1 VVTVTL
7 VPPSH
12 SFPESAG
19 TVPIVVATS
28 NGQATAKAVKVQVEA
43 IAGTAAAGSHFRLLT
58 PLVTITIP
66 KGQSGGMA
74 EIAFVPDLP
83 CSGDETLT
91 VNLLQ
96 QPGVKLGIKATEKV
110 TLVDDLAGLAILLA
124 NPPELRTDD
133 DGAADHFTV
142 ALCSQPAAPVMVGFT
157 GAADRGTLSPSSLSF
172 TPADWNQPQTV
183 AIRGVDAPGCVVA
196 PPTHYAI
203 AVTTASTD
211 PRYAAL
217 SPPAAPAYSLAVAF
231 VHLHRATITATLV
244 VDPSCDGAVLYTAV
258 LTNVGE
264 CPLEEAPTTQ
274 LSYTLPWDDLSL
286 VTATADRG
294 TVVADLI
301 ANQVS
306 WSGALPARASSAPGT
321 SVTILSVAEL
331 QPGAIPGQSVVEQA
345 VLTYASHPGGPA
357 DTTVVTNPASFVV
370 SPTGCNHFVP

>member
-1 VVTVTL
+1 
-7 VPPSH
+7 
-12 SFPESAG
+12 
-19 TVPIVVATS
+19 
-28 NGQATAKAVKVQVEA
+28 
-43 IAGTAAAGSHFRLLT
+43 
-58 PLVTITIP
+58 
-66 KGQSGGMA
+66 
-74 EIAFVPDLP
+74 
-83 CSGDETLT
+83 
-91 VNLLQ
+91 
-96 QPGVKLGIKATEKV
+96 VKLGMKATEKV
-110 TLVDDLAGLAILLA
+110 TLVDDLAGLAIVLA
-124 NPPELRTDD
+124 NPPALRTDD

-172 TPADWNQPQTV
+172 TPVDWNQPQTV
-183 AIRGVDAPGCVVA
+183 AIRGVDAPGCLVG

-203 AVTTASTD
+203 AVTTASAD

-231 VHLHRATITATLV
+231 EHLHRATITATLV

-274 LSYTLPWDDLSL
+274 LSYTLPWNNLSL

-294 TVVADLI
+294 TAVADLI

-306 WSGALPARASSAPGT
+306 WSGALPARASGAPDT
-321 SVTILSVAEL
+321 PATILGVAEL
-331 QPGAIPGQSVVEQA
+331 QPGAIPGRTVVEQA